1 MAATTA
7 SIIVPLFSPAGAADW
22 ATHFLAY
29 ATELDATGFPRSGS
43 FGFGFHCYTDLSVA
57 ATAASRRTAAEAAI
71 LETYTRLGQ
80 VLTPTELGSKVRQVC
95 TAYEELHLGCIV
107 AFKKGVSV
115 VAIARI
121 TSAYRYE
128 PDHEGTTTAIHRW
141 DYEILQKL
149 PMKIPLP
156 GRNATYYSNGYLY
169 TPPAPVAAPAFNVPE
184 DAAEPA
190 AAGSLRITDRAIAEA
205 HIGRVCTYNTA
216 DGVEYGRITRAT
228 QTMVILDR
236 LQQTAD
242 GAFIPHPVPVCPSS
256 RNSVGYTR
264 DIRLVPE
271 DAAAPAPRFNVPED
285 AEPPAPAPTFNVP
298 EDAEPAAHR
307 IAALEAENAR
317 LGDRLA
323 AALALIHALTAT
335 T

>member
-1 MAATTA
+1 MAAATA

-57 ATAASRRTAAEAAI
+57 ATAVSRRTAAEAAI

-80 VLTPTELGSKVRQVC
+80 VLTPTELGSKVRQLC
-95 TAYEELHLGCIV
+95 TAYEELYPGCIV
-107 AFKKGVSV
+107 AFKKGISV

-121 TSAYRYE
+121 TSDYRYE
-128 PDHEGTTTAIHRW
+128 PAHEGTTTAIHRW

-169 TPPAPVAAPAFNVPE
+169 TPPAPAPA
-184 DAAEPA
+184 
-190 AAGSLRITDRAIAEA
+190 
-205 HIGRVCTYNTA
+205 
-216 DGVEYGRITRAT
+216 
-228 QTMVILDR
+228 
-236 LQQTAD
+236 
-242 GAFIPHPVPVCPSS
+242 
-256 RNSVGYTR
+256 
-264 DIRLVPE
+264 
-271 DAAAPAPRFNVPED
+271 FNVPED
-285 AEPPAPAPTFNVP
+285 AEPPAPAPAPAFNVP
-298 EDAEPAAHR
+298 EDAEPPAPRVDVPEDAVHR

-317 LGDRLA
+317 LRDRLA
-323 AALALIHALTAT
+323 AALALIHTLTAT

>member
-1 MAATTA
+1 
-7 SIIVPLFSPAGAADW
+7 
-22 ATHFLAY
+22 
-29 ATELDATGFPRSGS
+29 
-43 FGFGFHCYTDLSVA
+43 
-57 ATAASRRTAAEAAI
+57 
-71 LETYTRLGQ
+71 
-80 VLTPTELGSKVRQVC
+80 
-95 TAYEELHLGCIV
+95 
-107 AFKKGVSV
+107 
-115 VAIARI
+115 
-121 TSAYRYE
+121 
-128 PDHEGTTTAIHRW
+128 
-141 DYEILQKL
+141 
-149 PMKIPLP
+149 
-156 GRNATYYSNGYLY
+156 
-169 TPPAPVAAPAFNVPE
+169 
-184 DAAEPA
+184 
-190 AAGSLRITDRAIAEA
+190 
-205 HIGRVCTYNTA
+205 
-216 DGVEYGRITRAT
+216 
-228 QTMVILDR
+228 MVILDR